1 MHAGASAKQLLLSF
15 SASTL
20 PAPQPALHLP
30 PAPPQLRCLSAFG
43 GTIPTAPR
51 RQIGRCL
58 VVNGTAYTLNASS
71 PEDRWDEVGPLLRA
85 VVATF
90 RK

>member
-1 MHAGASAKQLLLSF
+1 MEQVDAAIVHRTCCADPPSCSSACYPAL
-15 SASTL
+15 L
-20 PAPQPALHLP
+20 PAPL
-30 PAPPQLRCLSAFG
+30 QLRCLSAFG
-43 GTIPTAPR
+43 GAIPTTPR
-51 RQIGRCL
+51 RHIGRC
-58 VVNGTAYTLNASS
+58 VPVNGMAYSLNASS